1 MFQNHLHFCSLQP
14 RTVGK
19 SFPGDKGPG
28 GWCLGCRCVW
38 KTSFCIGGLGGG
50 RQGSRTSIC
59 IFFAGRRWLLFH
71 LHLGRDPLRLH
82 IQRFN
87 LLCALK
93 QVTISRGNRWQDL
106 REHFE

>member
-38 KTSFCIGGLGGG
+38 KTSFCIGGLDA
-50 RQGSRTSIC
+50 RAPAPPSAFSLL
-59 IFFAGRRWLLFH
+59 AGCGYCFTCVLGEILF
-71 LHLGRDPLRLH
+71 L
-82 IQRFN
+82 F
-87 LLCALK
+87 
-93 QVTISRGNRWQDL
+93 TFRGL
-106 REHFE
+106 TYSVL